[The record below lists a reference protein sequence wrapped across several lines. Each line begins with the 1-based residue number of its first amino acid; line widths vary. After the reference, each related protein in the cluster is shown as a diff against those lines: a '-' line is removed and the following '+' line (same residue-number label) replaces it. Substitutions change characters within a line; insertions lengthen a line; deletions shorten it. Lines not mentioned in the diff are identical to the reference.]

1 MELIEKLINRLK
13 KYSGQSFWITF
24 ETCKGFLSHSVIEC
38 GDVYVREEIK
48 NLDEDGAYFLDDV
61 INIVR
66 RDTMLSF
73 ILKDKGIKSVK
84 DYPDIIEDA
93 ECLDKFDIEYE
104 RGIIISIV
112 ILEYYDLNEETDNYE
127 TDRDEVQTEQFNR
140 NEYIKELLLR
150 NYFEKDNETL
160 INVLTTLKS
169 LEGKNLFIEH
179 SGNIFSYN
187 NEIYDMVFEEVIG
200 KDIFSD
206 GIKLKDL
213 NYLNGICINEK
224 KIVGFNTFDNS
235 LTEEANIRHEIE
247 FEDGSV
253 TIIKI
258 FNDTLISG
266 ITTIS
271 SPLVTKYSAVS
282 DFYEPNQIKKFEEQ
296 LSNYLIEYGLKE
308 DKFIFDW
315 SNSFAAS
322 RRTYENI
329 NLTDFSSIKVLNVN
343 NKIIAEGWMETIHD
357 NSEKFIIAFWEFLTF
372 NIDGKEVSAKREC
385 GVPKYVLNKL
395 PLSTRE
401 KIEKY
406 LN

>member
-104 RGIIISIV
+104 GGIIISIV

-224 KIVGFNTFDNS
+224 KIVGFN
-235 LTEEANIRHEIE
+235 
-247 FEDGSV
+247 
-253 TIIKI
+253 
-258 FNDTLISG
+258 
-266 ITTIS
+266 
-271 SPLVTKYSAVS
+271 
-282 DFYEPNQIKKFEEQ
+282 
-296 LSNYLIEYGLKE
+296 
-308 DKFIFDW
+308 
-315 SNSFAAS
+315 
-322 RRTYENI
+322 
-329 NLTDFSSIKVLNVN
+329 
-343 NKIIAEGWMETIHD
+343 
-357 NSEKFIIAFWEFLTF
+357 
-372 NIDGKEVSAKREC
+372 
-385 GVPKYVLNKL
+385 
-395 PLSTRE
+395 
-401 KIEKY
+401 
-406 LN
+406 